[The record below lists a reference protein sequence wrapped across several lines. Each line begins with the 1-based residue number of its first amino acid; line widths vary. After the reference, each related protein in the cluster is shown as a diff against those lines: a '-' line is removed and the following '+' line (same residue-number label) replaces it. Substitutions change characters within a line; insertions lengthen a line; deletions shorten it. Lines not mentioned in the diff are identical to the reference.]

1 MNFEWNLDIKD
12 ISEFEMNRARELV
25 KNRQIKDVYLEDKYI
40 VVEYTFQCQELFISN
55 LSAATHNIKKMR
67 FPVSIT
73 DICKIKCNNKVNY
86 QCKFKTCI
94 IVLAGYLFYLDKKNN
109 YYSNV
114 IDEYDIWDEDETIEN
129 IEDQYETATQEN
141 ILDIFTER
149 ELLDYKTLINA
160 INNDVLLSIQI
171 KKTLFHLIKS
181 LINYKSLKNIIDRPN
196 FNYSISENT
205 ETVNNVCFGQLKCI
219 NTIKLILESF
229 EIIKKNQQD
238 LCQ

>member
-141 ILDIFTER
+141 ILDIF
-149 ELLDYKTLINA
+149 LLFFSYLGLI
-160 INNDVLLSIQI
+160 ITQLFLSC
-171 KKTLFHLIKS
+171 KKIHRFFAS
-181 LINYKSLKNIIDRPN
+181 YLKKYIIFD
-196 FNYSISENT
+196 I
-205 ETVNNVCFGQLKCI
+205 
-219 NTIKLILESF
+219 
-229 EIIKKNQQD
+229 
-238 LCQ
+238 